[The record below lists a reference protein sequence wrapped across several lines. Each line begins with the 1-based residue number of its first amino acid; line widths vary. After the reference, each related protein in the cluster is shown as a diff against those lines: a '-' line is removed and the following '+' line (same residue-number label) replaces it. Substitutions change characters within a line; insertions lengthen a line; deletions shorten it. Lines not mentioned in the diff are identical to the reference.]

1 MATVAAATSATESTA
16 ATEKQRDGVLKGTA
30 IASGV
35 AAMTD
40 NDKSAAALRVPS
52 LDW

>member
-1 MATVAAATSATESTA
+1 MATAA
-16 ATEKQRDGVLKGTA
+16 ATEKQRGGVLKGTA
-30 IASGV
+30 IASGA